1 MMQYV
6 WLALLIVFIVVEC
19 LTVGLFS
26 IWFAGGSLVAMLL
39 AMAGAGM
46 VWQAVAFTVVSVLLL
61 VATRPVVKKYL
72 MKKKVP
78 TNYQSVIGEVAK
90 IIETVDN
97 YNQTGAA
104 FVDGKE
110 WTTRAKEDR
119 VIIEKGALAKVTA
132 IEGVKLIV
140 EPYEAYAAAAESS
153 AETDSSKAKQQ

>member
-19 LTVGLFS
+19 FTVGLFS
-26 IWFAGGSLVAMLL
+26 IWFAGGSLAAMIL
-39 AMAGAGM
+39 AMAGAGV
-46 VWQAVAFTVVSVLLL
+46 VWQAVAFALVSALLI
-61 VATRPVVKKYL
+61 VATRPFVKKYL
-72 MKKKVP
+72 MNKKVP

-90 IIETVDN
+90 VIETVDN

-110 WTTRAKEDR
+110 WTTRSTVDAV
-119 VIIEKGALAKVTA
+119 VIKKGALAKVTA

-140 EPYEAYAAAAESS
+140 EPYEVYAATAESN
-153 AETDSSKAKQQ
+153 AEADNAESK